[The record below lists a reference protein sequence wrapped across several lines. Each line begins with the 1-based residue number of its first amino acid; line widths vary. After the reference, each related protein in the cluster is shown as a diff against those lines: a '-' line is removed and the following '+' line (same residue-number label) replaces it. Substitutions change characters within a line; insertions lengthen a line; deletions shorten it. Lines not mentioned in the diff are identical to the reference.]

1 MFNTFYMI
9 EWVCTGAPVCAPMHI
24 MAYVICSSNYAVI
37 RNSVA
42 THSKIAVLQTSN
54 AYLTDIKSANLTN
67 GPFFD

>member
-1 MFNTFYMI
+1 
-9 EWVCTGAPVCAPMHI
+9 MHI

-54 AYLTDIKSANLTN
+54 AYLTNIKSANLTN